1 MIEVISSWAKSL
13 GVTIVLVSI
22 LEMILPNNKTKK
34 YIRMVLGIFVIF
46 NIISPVI
53 QNKDKL
59 SLASINLEDYYTEEN
74 SNVVNHDNSN
84 INEDTNT
91 LNQTSMDQRI
101 KELYQDELE
110 KDITKKVEEQGYK
123 ISSCRV
129 QAEVP
134 TKESQEENQT
144 GISKIELRIKE
155 KIENESN
162 DDTTG
167 ENSNNNQ
174 AQKESIENKIV
185 TGVQRIKEVDVSGD
199 GAKKQQDENEENN
212 VQDRTNSKVTR
223 SDIQNIKKFLIEEY
237 GVSEKCLEIN

>member
-46 NIISPVI
+46 NIISPFI

-74 SNVVNHDNSN
+74 SNVVNYDNSN

-123 ISSCRV
+123 ISSCKV

-162 DDTTG
+162 DDTIG

>member
-123 ISSCRV
+123 ISSCKV

-162 DDTTG
+162 DDTIG

-174 AQKESIENKIV
+174 VQKESIENKIV

>member
-74 SNVVNHDNSN
+74 SNVVNYDNSN

-123 ISSCRV
+123 ISSCKV

-162 DDTTG
+162 DDTIG